1 VGWRMFV
8 VLQQQGTEELPDTA
22 ADTPRQL
29 SMIALGRGLFKL
41 NTQRPT
47 VHDLLVVW
55 FGLNASAAQLLNEAD
70 LQAELALFFG
80 RGYISLRRFG
90 GTGKSHLN
98 GTGQRCSP
106 LELGC

>member
-1 VGWRMFV
+1 MFV

-70 LQAELALFFG
+70 LQAELALFLVAVTFRSVVSAG
-80 RGYISLRRFG
+80 QENHTSTEPDKGA
-90 GTGKSHLN
+90 HL
-98 GTGQRCSP
+98 
-106 LELGC
+106 